1 MDYQSIIQ
9 YEGQNVN
16 ITLVSNFWY
25 RCRILSVTEHA
36 VKFVSEDGKTITVSP
51 DAILM
56 IIPKGAG
63 GR

>member
-1 MDYQSIIQ
+1 MDYQSIII
-9 YEGQNVN
+9 YEGQWVN

-25 RCRILSVTEHA
+25 RAKILSVTQQA
-36 VKFVSEDGKTITVSP
+36 VKFVSEDGKTITVTP

-56 IIPKGAG
+56 IIPKMAG